1 MNKKFL
7 WTFFL
12 AALVEI
18 TGGGTSLNAVATP
31 KDDAKAQ
38 SKIKK
43 PAGPPPEMTRSIS
56 LSSACQAA
64 VGGEACSYFTN
75 GSSEWGQNCGDM
87 VGLSDSC
94 LQNVYMNNETGKATC
109 NADYQKW
116 INWEGHTSGTG
127 AGGWITCA
135 AGPQN
140 TPCADYM
147 ILCVYQ
153 PLLKKSP

>member
-1 MNKKFL
+1 L
-7 WTFFL
+7 RL
-12 AALVEI
+12 R
-18 TGGGTSLNAVATP
+18 GGTSLNAVATP
-31 KDDAKAQ
+31 KDDAQAQ

-64 VGGEACSYFTN
+64 AGYDYEPCKYFTN
-75 GSSEWGQNCGDM
+75 GSSEWGKNCGDM
-87 VGLSDSC
+87 VGGGQSC

-116 INWEGHTSGTG
+116 INWEGHTNGTNPG
-127 AGGWITCA
+127 DWITCA

-140 TPCADYM
+140 TPYAVSHECP
-147 ILCVYQ
+147 LTLGVQ
-153 PLLKKSP
+153 PSHFPTWPFLS